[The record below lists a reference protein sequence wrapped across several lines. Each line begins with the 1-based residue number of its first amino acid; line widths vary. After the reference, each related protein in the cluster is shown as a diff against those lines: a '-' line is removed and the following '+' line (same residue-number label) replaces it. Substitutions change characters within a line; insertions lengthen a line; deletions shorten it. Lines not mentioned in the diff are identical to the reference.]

1 MEQTLSR
8 RERKKL
14 ETRQGLLH
22 AAQALFQEQGY
33 RATTVEEIT
42 ERADVSKGTFFNY
55 FPSKDALL
63 EELSLWRMGQ
73 LRAALDPDA
82 GAPVSPVE
90 RIKLLIQLSQEHVLK
105 DMPLF
110 RRAFASRLSHP
121 PPHPH
126 QSKHRLYGLLTELV
140 EEAQASGEIR
150 ADADIKLVSDLLHV
164 VLFRRILACRGD
176 IGEPSPPE
184 YYDGIVD
191 LLMDGLSGPN
201 WRQE

>member
-14 ETRQGLLH
+14 ETRQALLQ
-22 AAQALFQEQGY
+22 AAQALLQEQGY

-63 EELSLWRMGQ
+63 EELSVWRVDQ
-73 LRAALDPDA
+73 LRAALDLEA
-82 GAPVSPVE
+82 GAPESPVE
-90 RIKLLIQLSQEHVLK
+90 RIKLLIQLSYEHVLR

-121 PPHPH
+121 PPPPH
-126 QSKHRLYGLLTELV
+126 QAKHRLFGLLIELV
-140 EEAQASGEIR
+140 GEAQACGEIR
-150 ADADIKLVSDLLHV
+150 PDVDVKLVSDLLHV
-164 VLFRRILACRGD
+164 VLFRRILACCRDEGQ
-176 IGEPSPPE
+176 PSPPE

-191 LLMDGLSGPN
+191 LLMNGLAGPN
-201 WRQE
+201 WRPQ